1 MSEKNKDIYGNK
13 KTPIKLS
20 VEEFYEYSK
29 NVKSIYFFI
38 GLFIISFFMLGISVL
53 FIVALEYL
61 NILNV
66 PNTMINILSFL
77 CLILFILLWI
87 LIFKKIVSKSKSIY
101 LDKIIT
107 VDSNIFESLKN
118 KQKWFKLRFKI
129 MSVITLISTVFG
141 VVLIILTEDRY
152 PHNLNSSTGYILL
165 SVISMFLMVII
176 PLLLT
181 IYLYSDIFVYNYID
195 KYYNL

>member
-181 IYLYSDIFVYNYID
+181 IYLYSDIFIYNYID

>member
-29 NVKSIYFFI
+29 NIKGIYFLI
-38 GLFIISFFMLGISVL
+38 GIFIISFFMLGISIL
-53 FIVALEYL
+53 FIVALQYL
-61 NILNV
+61 NILNISD
-66 PNTMINILSFL
+66 TIINILSFL

-87 LIFKKIVSKSKSIY
+87 FIFKNIVSKSKNIY

-107 VDSNIFESLKN
+107 VDSNIFESLEN

-129 MSVITLISTVFG
+129 MSVITLISTIFG

-152 PHNLNSSTGYILL
+152 PHTFDSSTGYILL
-165 SVISMFLMVII
+165 SVISMFLMVTI

>member
-66 PNTMINILSFL
+66 PNTIINILSFL

-181 IYLYSDIFVYNYID
+181 IYLYSDIFIYNYID

>member
-20 VEEFYEYSK
+20 VEEFYDYSK
-29 NVKSIYFFI
+29 NVKGIYFLI

-53 FIVALEYL
+53 FIVALQYL
-61 NILNV
+61 NILNISD
-66 PNTMINILSFL
+66 TIINILSFL

-87 LIFKKIVSKSKSIY
+87 FIFKKIVSKSKNIY

-181 IYLYSDIFVYNYID
+181 IYLYSDIFIYNYID

>member
-1 MSEKNKDIYGNK
+1 MIILKMLKAYI
-13 KTPIKLS
+13 
-20 VEEFYEYSK
+20 
-29 NVKSIYFFI
+29 FI

-53 FIVALEYL
+53 FIVALQYL
-61 NILNV
+61 NILNISD
-66 PNTMINILSFL
+66 TITNILSFL

-87 LIFKKIVSKSKSIY
+87 FIFKKIVSKSKNIY

-129 MSVITLISTVFG
+129 MSVITLISTIFG

-152 PHNLNSSTGYILL
+152 PHTFDSSTGYILL

-181 IYLYSDIFVYNYID
+181 IYLYSDIFIYNYID

>member
-20 VEEFYEYSK
+20 VEEFYDYSK
-29 NVKSIYFFI
+29 NVKGIYFLI

-53 FIVALEYL
+53 FIVALQYL
-61 NILNV
+61 NILNISD
-66 PNTMINILSFL
+66 TITNILSFL

-87 LIFKKIVSKSKSIY
+87 FIFKKIVSKSKNIY

-118 KQKWFKLRFKI
+118 NKN
-129 MSVITLISTVFG
+129 G
-141 VVLIILTEDRY
+141 
-152 PHNLNSSTGYILL
+152 LN
-165 SVISMFLMVII
+165 
-176 PLLLT
+176 
-181 IYLYSDIFVYNYID
+181 
-195 KYYNL
+195 

>member
-20 VEEFYEYSK
+20 VEEFYDYSK
-29 NVKSIYFFI
+29 NVKGIYFLI

-53 FIVALEYL
+53 FIVALQYL
-61 NILNV
+61 NILNISD
-66 PNTMINILSFL
+66 TIINILSFL

-87 LIFKKIVSKSKSIY
+87 FIFKKIVSKSKNIY

-129 MSVITLISTVFG
+129 MSVITLISTIFG

-152 PHNLNSSTGYILL
+152 PHTFDSSTGYILL

-181 IYLYSDIFVYNYID
+181 IYLYSDIFIYNYID

>member
-20 VEEFYEYSK
+20 VEEFYDYSK
-29 NVKSIYFFI
+29 NVKGIYFLI

-53 FIVALEYL
+53 FIVALQYL
-61 NILNV
+61 NILNISD
-66 PNTMINILSFL
+66 TIINILSFL

-87 LIFKKIVSKSKSIY
+87 FIFKKIVSKSKNIY

-129 MSVITLISTVFG
+129 MSVITLISTIFG

-152 PHNLNSSTGYILL
+152 PHTFDSSTGYILL

-181 IYLYSDIFVYNYID
+181 IYLYSDIFIYNYID
-195 KYYNL
+195 TYYNL

>member
-20 VEEFYEYSK
+20 VEEFYDYSK
-29 NVKSIYFFI
+29 NVKGIYFLI

-53 FIVALEYL
+53 FIVALQYL
-61 NILNV
+61 NILNISD
-66 PNTMINILSFL
+66 TITNILSFL

-87 LIFKKIVSKSKSIY
+87 FIFKKIVSKSKNIY

-129 MSVITLISTVFG
+129 MSVITLISTIFG

-152 PHNLNSSTGYILL
+152 PHTFDSSTGYILL

-181 IYLYSDIFVYNYID
+181 IYLYSDIFIYNYID